1 MPEKPLA
8 IDASTVL
15 ATKDKAPAVIS
26 GALQR
31 GQTATGTLVDLNF
44 KVPAEFRQRFK
55 QLALDAQL
63 KNVQLLARVVEAYE
77 REHGRNR
84 NGLISLMSDGM
95 AKNNKEPKRDGFVP
109 LGDVAGAIEL
119 PGGRGLAPCAATPQA
134 RHHFTTL

>member
-1 MPEKPLA
+1 MPKKPLT

-15 ATKDKAPAVIS
+15 ATKDKAPAAIS

-63 KNVQLLARVVEAYE
+63 KNVQLLARVVDAYE

-84 NGLISLMSDGM
+84 NRLIS
-95 AKNNKEPKRDGFVP
+95 
-109 LGDVAGAIEL
+109 
-119 PGGRGLAPCAATPQA
+119 
-134 RHHFTTL
+134 